1 MHFLENICFLKILV
15 KNCLFIF
22 ERKSCKNGFTKNILL
37 WKWLNVLLQVK
48 ILCNVKAKKSLLLT
62 FLVSKSLA
70 TGFVLQNYCICMSG
84 SLFDDKFSHLKAFFR
99 MVQNT
104 TTRGCYSKFE
114 LNMKWKDLLYPKT
127 YSFKRSFFLLK
138 LCFGF
143 W

>member
-1 MHFLENICFLKILV
+1 MEKNKTTCFSFFPGEGHATHPIYFDYL
-15 KNCLFIF
+15 IF

-37 WKWLNVLLQVK
+37 RKWLNVLLQVK

-70 TGFVLQNYCICMSG
+70 TGFALQNYCVCMSG

-104 TTRGCYSKFE
+104 TTRACYSKFE
-114 LNMKWKDLLYPKT
+114 LNMK
-127 YSFKRSFFLLK
+127 
-138 LCFGF
+138 
-143 W
+143 

>member
-1 MHFLENICFLKILV
+1 MILYNSFKLCQLVVEYKKIIFTKKDDFQYLLCLNNC

-37 WKWLNVLLQVK
+37 RKWLNVLLQVK

-70 TGFVLQNYCICMSG
+70 TGFALQNYCVCMSG

-104 TTRGCYSKFE
+104 TTRACYSKFE
-114 LNMKWKDLLYPKT
+114 LNMK
-127 YSFKRSFFLLK
+127 
-138 LCFGF
+138 
-143 W
+143 